1 MAKNIFR
8 SIEFDGAVEKA
19 QLKKNGQVTIQ
30 LTADIENVDM
40 NELSTLMDISGGTQ
54 ITIEGNQT
62 ELVDENEEND
72 GQLDLLGEEGE
83 EDEQRTRY
91 Y

>member
-1 MAKNIFR
+1 MAKNMFR

-62 ELVDENEEND
+62 ELVDEDEEND
-72 GQLDLLGEEGE
+72 GQIDLLDQE
-83 EDEQRTRY
+83 EDEDED
-91 Y
+91 

>member
-1 MAKNIFR
+1 MAKNMFR

-62 ELVDENEEND
+62 ELVDEDEEND
-72 GQLDLLGEEGE
+72 GQLDLLDEEE
-83 EDEQRTRY
+83 ANEA
-91 Y
+91 

>member
-1 MAKNIFR
+1 MFR

-62 ELVDENEEND
+62 ELVDEDKEND
-72 GQLDLLGEEGE
+72 GQLDLLGEEE
-83 EDEQRTRY
+83 ANEA
-91 Y
+91 

>member
-1 MAKNIFR
+1 MFR

-62 ELVDENEEND
+62 ELVDEDEESD
-72 GQLDLLGEEGE
+72 GQIDLLDQE
-83 EDEQRTRY
+83 EDEDEY
-91 Y
+91 

>member
-62 ELVDENEEND
+62 ELVDEEND
-72 GQLDLLGEEGE
+72 GQLDLLGKEGE
-83 EDEQRTRY
+83 EDE
-91 Y
+91 

>member
-62 ELVDENEEND
+62 ELVDEDEEND

-83 EDEQRTRY
+83 EDE
-91 Y
+91 

>member
-1 MAKNIFR
+1 MFR

-62 ELVDENEEND
+62 ELVDEDEEND
-72 GQLDLLGEEGE
+72 GQLDLLGKEGE
-83 EDEQRTRY
+83 EDE
-91 Y
+91 